1 MATYK
6 VIQDIEA
13 EDKLFGPLTF
23 KQAVFGL
30 SGVFFAWLNFLVIAK
45 GFAAGAIIFTPPML
59 LGFFLAVPWSKDQS
73 TEVWVLAKL
82 RFKFKSKVRIWD
94 QSGMEE
100 LVTITVPKL
109 EQKVFTDNLSQ
120 LEVRSRLEAL
130 AETIDSRGWAVK
142 HAQVDP
148 SFQLSGG
155 VSDRLVSPAVLPQE
169 VPVIDLASV
178 PDIMEAGTPTYANLD
193 RMMQQRAGSRMQQ
206 NLDKLDRVRS
216 GESVDEIN
224 RPQVQFTPPAPAS
237 SQDAPVDEAA
247 LSAQLKSR
255 HRPDVKN
262 THQRTINPINPYAV
276 EPSVTSDQDSG
287 THEQKTENGLRNTS
301 SQAQAPI
308 ADPATPAILDYVNNN
323 DLDVA
328 TIARQAKKDTDGDN
342 GEVVVSLR

>member
-45 GFAAGAIIFTPPML
+45 GFAVGAILFTPPML

-82 RFKFKSKVRIWD
+82 RFKLKPKVRIWD

-100 LVTITVPKL
+100 LVTITVPKR

-120 LEVRSRLEAL
+120 VEVRSRLEAL

-142 HAQVDP
+142 HAQIDP

-216 GESVDEIN
+216 GEPLDEIN
-224 RPQVQFTPPAPAS
+224 RPQVQFTPPVPAS
-237 SQDAPVDEAA
+237 SQDTSVDEDV
-247 LSAQLKSR
+247 LSAQLKSHR
-255 HRPDVKN
+255 RPDVKN
-262 THQRTINPINPYAV
+262 THQRTIQPINPYAV
-276 EPSVTSDQDSG
+276 TPAQPSNNSRQANND
-287 THEQKTENGLRNTS
+287 N
-301 SQAQAPI
+301 SQAQAAI

-328 TIARQAKKDTDGDN
+328 TIARQAKKDTEGDN